1 MGRRERGG
9 LERGGRV
16 KETLGRGEGG
26 KRRVDWLRGK
36 EGEKL
41 NLKGIL
47 QITEV

>member
-1 MGRRERGG
+1 MGEKGKGWFIER
-9 LERGGRV
+9 GRV

-47 QITEV
+47 QIAEV